1 MNNYSAQQ
9 NVEYESSY
17 RRQNQTRDPNYSPNT
32 VANEAEALQR
42 EFNAR
47 ERQYTQEEQLKRLR
61 EKSELDRIKNST
73 EQQQA
78 DAKQLQALGEFSQT
92 LAAELTLQ
100 AEAKVRQTSLMRCN
114 ISGRMVSQLL
124 T

>member
-1 MNNYSAQQ
+1 MTYSAQG

-17 RRQNQTRDPNYSPNT
+17 RRQNQTKEPRYSPNT
-32 VANEAEALQR
+32 VANEAEALQQ

-100 AEAKVRQTSLMRCN
+100 AEAKGKADFLDEMQY
-114 ISGRMVSQLL
+114 SGRMVSQLL